1 MKGHYEGRGWRETIR
16 AEATA
21 MSTTGS
27 SAVES
32 GSNGIPTT
40 GARVQ
45 AQAWDPYDV
54 WLKRV
59 KQPRDRRGATTSR

>member
-40 GARVQ
+40 GATVQ

-59 KQPRDRRGATTSR
+59 KQPRDRKLAAANR